1 MVLTKYT
8 LITSVSGYGNLG
20 EHRMLYL
27 SLIVLLIT
35 AAGYIIND
43 ILDIETDK
51 INKPTKLYVSKSI
64 SIKNAWRVYWAFTSI
79 ACFLSLLY
87 ATEFIHF
94 ILFFGVPIL
103 LYVYSKYLKK
113 TPLLGNILISF
124 LVILPIYT
132 IYLFEFV
139 PQKTTIP
146 IFDRPINNAILFYI
160 FFAFITTLIREL
172 IKDVEDIKGDYSRGM
187 KTLPIIIGIHR
198 TSKVI
203 LFFSS
208 VLLVAVLLVI
218 FEFLKGEYVFSMY
231 SFLFILI
238 PLLLFIYKLRV
249 AKTKKDFS
257 FLSNLIKLIMFFGIL
272 SMLLFKFL
280 KFN

>member
-103 LYVYSKYLKK
+103 LYVYSIYLKK